1 MSTIVVAN
9 EPSAATSPSS
19 GVLVIN
25 VRPRSSDQA
34 GWLIRLSSALD
45 DAEPEVTVVTDAD
58 DVQAAVA
65 AFLGRFSGP
74 KS

>member
-1 MSTIVVAN
+1 M
-9 EPSAATSPSS
+9 
-19 GVLVIN
+19 IN

-45 DAEPEVTVVTDAD
+45 DAEPEVTVVTDTD